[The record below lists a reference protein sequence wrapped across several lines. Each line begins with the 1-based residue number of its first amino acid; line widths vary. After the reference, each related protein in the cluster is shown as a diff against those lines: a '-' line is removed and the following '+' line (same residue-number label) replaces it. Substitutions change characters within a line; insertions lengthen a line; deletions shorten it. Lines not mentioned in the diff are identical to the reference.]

1 MPYVGYPRVGG
12 TTALV
17 GIDARPRLVDP
28 LRFEVPATA
37 ERLAQIR
44 HRLLAWIA
52 PLGVPD
58 PVVADIV
65 LAVNEA
71 CTNSVEHAYRNADAG
86 TIEIEASL
94 VAGDIVVCIGDQG
107 SWRPPSDEPTTR
119 GRGLPI
125 MEATSDRV
133 ELMRSASG
141 TTVRVTFHTAD
152 TAQECGS
159 RTT

>member
-1 MPYVGYPRVGG
+1 MG
-12 TTALV
+12 L
-17 GIDARPRLVDP
+17 DARPRIVDP
-28 LRFEVPATA
+28 LCFEISATA

-44 HRLLAWIA
+44 HRLLQWIE
-52 PLGVPD
+52 PLGTPD
-58 PVVADIV
+58 AVVADIV

-71 CTNSVEHAYRNADAG
+71 CTNSVEHAYRNEDAG
-86 TIEIEASL
+86 TIEIEAS
-94 VAGDIVVCIGDQG
+94 VEGGTIVVCISDHG
-107 SWRPPSDEPTTR
+107 SWRPPSSEPTTR

-125 MEATSDRV
+125 MEATSDLV

-141 TTVRVTFHTAD
+141 TTVRITFHTAG